1 MNTKSY
7 FGGVST
13 VVLLALIGYGITIK
27 VFPEKHILD
36 AKEYEQ
42 EQVIKNASHLIDT
55 GLCLGLF
62 STDLEVKE
70 VKMAGVVQS
79 WPLIEIGEQSTL
91 NCHLKIRYI
100 IDKKIKNAIIF
111 SFKNSGFFYR
121 QKVSGDKKIFFSK
134 SSFKHPNELL
144 FEAFQIKD
152 GVPVKIGGYK
162 IPFKEKGHS
171 SYELRIRK
179 RKSGSL
185 SLSYTV
191 PNK

>member
-1 MNTKSY
+1 
-7 FGGVST
+7 
-13 VVLLALIGYGITIK
+13 
-27 VFPEKHILD
+27 
-36 AKEYEQ
+36 
-42 EQVIKNASHLIDT
+42 
-55 GLCLGLF
+55 
-62 STDLEVKE
+62 
-70 VKMAGVVQS
+70 
-79 WPLIEIGEQSTL
+79 
-91 NCHLKIRYI
+91 LKIRYV
-100 IDKKIKNAIIF
+100 IDKKIKNVIIF
-111 SFKNSGFFYR
+111 SFKNNGFFYR
-121 QKVSGDKKIFFSK
+121 QKVSGNEKIFFSK

-179 RKSGSL
+179 RKSERL